1 MYLINDLLLIGAIL
15 MAPVVLS
22 YLLYKLMNR

>member
-1 MYLINDLLLIGAIL
+1 MYLINDLMLIGAIL

-22 YLLYKLMNR
+22 YIMYKIMDR

>member
-22 YLLYKLMNR
+22 FILYKLLDR

>member
-1 MYLINDLLLIGAIL
+1 MYLINDLMLISAIL

-22 YLLYKLMNR
+22 YILYKLMDR

>member
-1 MYLINDLLLIGAIL
+1 MYLINDLLLIGAVL

-22 YLLYKLMNR
+22 YILLKLAK

>member
-1 MYLINDLLLIGAIL
+1 MYLINDLMLIGSIL

-22 YLLYKLMNR
+22 YIMYKLMDR

>member
-1 MYLINDLLLIGAIL
+1 MYLINDLMLIGAIL

-22 YLLYKLMNR
+22 YIMYKLLDR

>member
-1 MYLINDLLLIGAIL
+1 MYLINDLMLISAIL

-22 YLLYKLMNR
+22 YIMYKLMDR

>member
-1 MYLINDLLLIGAIL
+1 MYLINDIMLIGAIL

-22 YLLYKLMNR
+22 YILYKLMDR

>member
-22 YLLYKLMNR
+22 YIMYKLLNK

>member
-15 MAPVVLS
+15 MAPIVLS
-22 YLLYKLMNR
+22 YIMYKLLNK

>member
-1 MYLINDLLLIGAIL
+1 MYLINDLLVIGAVL

-22 YLLYKLMNR
+22 YILLKLAK